1 MLDIRETEAAGFP
14 SVRPDVALTMLRE
27 GADVAEDV
35 GKRITLDRSSPPS
48 HRGYVQTVA
57 HIHKLLAFG
66 ERQSSQHTLP
76 VLTVV
81 SDVSSSHAAE
91 GRVHRPLSRHVSA

>member
-35 GKRITLDRSSPPS
+35 GKRITLDRSAGTGALNRVRRVSAQGVDMGLS
-48 HRGYVQTVA
+48 LV
-57 HIHKLLAFG
+57 
-66 ERQSSQHTLP
+66 SQHTLP

-81 SDVSSSHAAE
+81 SDVSWSHAAE
-91 GRVHRPLSRHVSA
+91 GRVHRPLSRNVSA